1 MEDIMSKLL
10 KDDLKDDQWV
20 WVVIQNPGG
29 NEQFLGQQDEEKGI
43 SFIPTFL
50 GKEEAEQGLMLMARE
65 AGRKYEVQAIL
76 FEDLF
81 EDLCQRASE
90 SGLVI
95 FVVNAKGEVLEKIE
109 NEKTVH

>member
-1 MEDIMSKLL
+1 MSKLI
-10 KDDLKDDQWV
+10 KDDQWV

-50 GKEEAEQGLMLMARE
+50 EKEGAEQGLMLMARE
-65 AGRKYEVQAIL
+65 TGSRYEVQAI
-76 FEDLF
+76 LF

-90 SGLVI
+90 SGLMI

-109 NEKTVH
+109 PHRQA